1 MGVWLCLLFINDEAK
16 THAPFIVA
24 RYSSNCIKP
33 NPIKKMHFKRAA
45 VE

>member
-16 THAPFIVA
+16 HALFIVA

-33 NPIKKMHFKRAA
+33 NPIKKMDFKRAA